1 MRAAKYRDISSCSAG
16 VLIRRLTDA
25 GDSAATASGEVQLS
39 DLFNLDGSVALVTGA
54 ATGIGQAAALG
65 LAEVG
70 ADVAVLG
77 HSHDPAETRQA
88 IEAAG
93 RRSLSFQGD
102 LSEAAFRDQV
112 LDEILEQWGRID
124 ILVNNAG
131 TIARA
136 PAVDFS
142 EADWDRVIDLNLTT
156 LFRLCQRVGRLMIE
170 RKRGKII
177 NLASL
182 LSFSGGITVPAYAAS
197 KGGVAQI
204 TKALANE
211 WACFNVN
218 VNAIAPGYVLTELT
232 RALYEDPVRSGQIN
246 QRIPAGR
253 WGDPADLKGAVVF
266 LASRA
271 SDYVHGH
278 VLVVDGGWMAR

>member
-1 MRAAKYRDISSCSAG
+1 VDVSE
-16 VLIRRLTDA
+16 LF
-25 GDSAATASGEVQLS
+25 
-39 DLFNLDGSVALVTGA
+39 DLNGSVAMVTGA
-54 ATGIGQAAALG
+54 ATGIGQAAALA
-65 LAEVG
+65 LAEAG

-77 HSHDPAETRQA
+77 HSHDPDETRQA

-93 RRSLSFQGD
+93 RRSLSFQGN
-102 LSEAAFRDQV
+102 LSEPEFRNQV
-112 LDEILEQWGRID
+112 VNELLERWGRID

-136 PAVDFS
+136 PAADFS
-142 EADWDRVIDLNLTT
+142 EADWDRVVELNLTT
-156 LFRLCQRVGRLMIE
+156 VFRLCQRVGRLMIE

-177 NLASL
+177 NIASL
-182 LSFSGGITVPAYAAS
+182 LCFSGGITVPAYAAS

-211 WACFNVN
+211 WARFNVN
-218 VNAIAPGYVLTELT
+218 VNAIAPGYILTKLT
-232 RALYEDPVRSGQIN
+232 RSLYEDPVRSRQIN
-246 QRIPAGR
+246 DRIPAGR
-253 WGDPADLKGAVVF
+253 WGDPADLKGAFVF